1 MSRRNEDVE
10 SFLLFFFFFFILSHG
25 GGEVRMGKPLEME

>member
-10 SFLLFFFFFFILSHG
+10 SFLLFFFFILSHG

>member
-10 SFLLFFFFFFILSHG
+10 SFLPFFFFFILSHG
-25 GGEVRMGKPLEME
+25 GGEVRMGKPLEMK